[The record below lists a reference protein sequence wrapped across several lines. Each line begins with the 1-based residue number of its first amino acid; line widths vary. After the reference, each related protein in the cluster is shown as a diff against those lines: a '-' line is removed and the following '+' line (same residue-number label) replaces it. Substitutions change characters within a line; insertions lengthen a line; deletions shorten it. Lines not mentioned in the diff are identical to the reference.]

1 MSGCA
6 VNSVGRTGDVDRNGP
21 EHGGAIY
28 CLSYVSTQTQAFGNG
43 DLLQLLHAAR
53 EKNARL
59 GITGLLLHRDDSF
72 FQILEGGE
80 EEVLQLFERISK
92 DERHQ
97 RVEIVTEGPVGA
109 REYTD
114 WQMAFVELD
123 GQDYSAM
130 PGFSD
135 MLKATPE
142 ARDFLR
148 SLSRSK
154 KLALLFSVLQ

>member
-1 MSGCA
+1 MKA
-6 VNSVGRTGDVDRNGP
+6 VSSKGDVEKSGP

-28 CLSYVSTQTQAFGNG
+28 CLSYVSTQTRPMGNE
-43 DLLQLLHAAR
+43 DLLKLLHEAR
-53 EKNARL
+53 ENNARL
-59 GITGLLLHRDDSF
+59 GVTGILLHRDDSF

-80 EEVLQLFERISK
+80 EEVRQLFECISK
-92 DERHQ
+92 DKRHK
-97 RVEIVTEGPVGA
+97 RVEIVTEGPVGE

-114 WQMAFVELD
+114 WQMAFIELD

-135 MLKATPE
+135 MLKDTPE
-142 ARDFLR
+142 AREFLR

>member
-1 MSGCA
+1 MSGYVVNA
-6 VNSVGRTGDVDRNGP
+6 VDRTGDAEPSGP

-28 CLSYVSTQTQAFGNG
+28 CLSYVSTQTQRLGND
-43 DLLQLLHAAR
+43 DLLHLLHGAR

-59 GITGLLLHRDDSF
+59 GITGILLHRDDSF

-80 EEVLQLFERISK
+80 EEVLQLFKCISK
-92 DERHQ
+92 DGRHQ

-114 WQMAFVELD
+114 WQMAFIELD

-135 MLKATPE
+135 MLKDTPE
-142 ARDFLR
+142 AREFLR